1 MKLLRS
7 LSIAKR
13 LYLNLLLLSV
23 GILAVTLMM
32 LWLFYQGLV
41 EEKRTQA
48 MRQVQS
54 VVSLAGFYHQRQ
66 QQGLLPE
73 AEARQQALAA
83 IAELRYGN
91 NDYFWI
97 NDSHPRMIQHPMQ
110 PKLNGEDLSG
120 FKDPNGKALFIE
132 MVEQVKAGGAG
143 FVHYLW
149 PKPGLTEP
157 VEKVSYVELFAPW
170 GWIIGTGIYIDDVH
184 GQLMATV
191 AKVTPVVLGLGTLA
205 VLVAIALIR
214 SILHP
219 MGDTVRALR
228 DISHGEADLRRR
240 LDERGQDE
248 VAQLSRSFNQFC
260 SRLAVTIRQLSPI
273 SQEVNAAAGRLSDIV
288 RHNRGL
294 SEQQSAETEKVAAAM
309 QQMLTTS
316 QEVARSA
323 EQAASASH
331 ASAEAARDGSGKVA
345 QTRQVAAGL
354 VAELTSAQHR
364 LATLAERAQD
374 IGKVLE
380 VISAIAEQTNLLAL
394 NAAIE
399 AARAGEQGRGF
410 AVVADEVRSLAT
422 RTQRSTDEIQDIIQ
436 RLQSE
441 ASDTVAHMN
450 GLMQQAKDTQGT
462 ADQAGDALAAISE
475 RMRLINDMNSHIAT
489 AAEQQRQTTEEMSRN
504 LGRLSE
510 LAEEARLKT
519 QETDSA
525 GEALSGLGRKLSDE
539 VNMFK
544 A

>member
-97 NDSHPRMIQHPMQ
+97 NDSQPRMIQHPMQ

-309 QQMLTTS
+309 QQMLATS
-316 QEVARSA
+316 QDVARSA